1 MAKSVGFIGV
11 TSHARDD
18 VPKRPFKSQKDV
30 REDVCCHAQV
40 IRCLMKAVM
49 THVGLEY
56 WQHRH
61 QVLPL
66 FRPGFQ
72 SVHRKGMAEI
82 VDPRPVARVGDP
94 RLPQGPPEVFVDIAQ
109 RHRLPSGYREK
120 EGVWLWEKMDRIRIG
135 AETFEHGC

>member
-30 REDVCCHAQV
+30 REDVCRHAQV

-56 WQHRH
+56 RQHRH

-72 SVHRKGMAEI
+72 SVHRKGVSEI
-82 VDPRPVARVGDP
+82 VDPWPVAQVEYP
-94 RLPQGPPEVFVDIAQ
+94 CPPQKTPKVFVDIAQ
-109 RHRLPSGYREK
+109 RHRPPRGSREK
-120 EGVWLWEKMDRIRIG
+120 EGVFLWEWMDHIRIG
-135 AETFEHGC
+135 AETFEH